1 MTHMIRILML
11 FLCILCVAKGQS
23 YINIGALMTIA
34 EVEAV
39 ENPNYSG
46 AFAEY
51 GRYAINAWK
60 LWQKMANEQGGI
72 PIGGVDHLVNI
83 TYINIGEDPDKIRRV
98 TNQTCLGA
106 FGDFDLLFAP
116 FGSDF
121 TEIVAEVTQ
130 RYNKILLAGH
140 ASSKTLYECG
150 DGWESLSYCTG
161 SDTKRFKHL
170 FGVLRDGGYYY
181 EGVLDILRL
190 KDVQTILSWGSN
202 TIFNQ
207 GVLEGAETLAI
218 RNGITPIDRIATDV
232 IPTDEQL
239 ENIIN
244 IIEQERPDI
253 VLGSPREANGCIS
266 YIKKLKERNITAG
279 AFLLSQC
286 VSNLAVLEEIGDDIR
301 YFIDFVSWDLN
312 VRGSEYTDSL
322 YFPPTDDTTS
332 AQLFSQAFVD
342 EYGEGPDLLVSP
354 SAFLLGEVV
363 YFGYSKAGT
372 KDPEAIREQLPFV
385 LETTY
390 FGTIGFNVFGIND
403 KTNIPSIQKDSNG
416 TSGII
421 SPLGSSTLNLIYP
434 FPGWEERETITG
446 YLSRIE
452 EIVIFVLTV
461 VLGLFSVIMGIL
473 ILSFKK
479 QFYSI
484 RASSPTFILL
494 MLVGSLIM
502 YGGALSWTMWMNQFL
517 CIAKNWFLGL
527 GFVLLFGT
535 LVAKTHR
542 IKKIFLFKTLTV
554 KIISDGQLYMI
565 VGVFVLIEIAI
576 NACWTIFTLPNS
588 IEIIVD
594 ENRPVYN
601 YYTCTT
607 SDLDSIFLIV
617 SLVYKGLLV
626 LYSLYLS
633 TLLWKHKKSALI
645 ESREIIFC
653 IYNLTIFG
661 AIFAAVQASLESTT
675 SRSLLFLLRSSCILF
690 STFVTVATLTMP
702 KLIKPE
708 RGSNYNYKYL
718 S

>member
-1 MTHMIRILML
+1 
-11 FLCILCVAKGQS
+11 
-23 YINIGALMTIA
+23 
-34 EVEAV
+34 
-39 ENPNYSG
+39 
-46 AFAEY
+46 
-51 GRYAINAWK
+51 
-60 LWQKMANEQGGI
+60 
-72 PIGGVDHLVNI
+72 
-83 TYINIGEDPDKIRRV
+83 
-98 TNQTCLGA
+98 
-106 FGDFDLLFAP
+106 
-116 FGSDF
+116 
-121 TEIVAEVTQ
+121 
-130 RYNKILLAGH
+130 
-140 ASSKTLYECG
+140 
-150 DGWESLSYCTG
+150 
-161 SDTKRFKHL
+161 
-170 FGVLRDGGYYY
+170 
-181 EGVLDILRL
+181 
-190 KDVQTILSWGSN
+190 
-202 TIFNQ
+202 
-207 GVLEGAETLAI
+207 
-218 RNGITPIDRIATDV
+218 
-232 IPTDEQL
+232 
-239 ENIIN
+239 
-244 IIEQERPDI
+244 
-253 VLGSPREANGCIS
+253 
-266 YIKKLKERNITAG
+266 
-279 AFLLSQC
+279 
-286 VSNLAVLEEIGDDIR
+286 
-301 YFIDFVSWDLN
+301 
-312 VRGSEYTDSL
+312 
-322 YFPPTDDTTS
+322 
-332 AQLFSQAFVD
+332 
-342 EYGEGPDLLVSP
+342 
-354 SAFLLGEVV
+354 
-363 YFGYSKAGT
+363 
-372 KDPEAIREQLPFV
+372 
-385 LETTY
+385 
-390 FGTIGFNVFGIND
+390 
-403 KTNIPSIQKDSNG
+403 
-416 TSGII
+416 
-421 SPLGSSTLNLIYP
+421 
-434 FPGWEERETITG
+434 
-446 YLSRIE
+446 
-452 EIVIFVLTV
+452 
-461 VLGLFSVIMGIL
+461 MGIL

-708 RGSNYNYKYL
+708 RGSNYNYNTRKNETSTGTESKTKTGLSRTPYMRKYMKLKKATKSLLELYPGTEFNFSFTSESSSTSESDHAPSGTSTGL
-718 S
+718 SSSE